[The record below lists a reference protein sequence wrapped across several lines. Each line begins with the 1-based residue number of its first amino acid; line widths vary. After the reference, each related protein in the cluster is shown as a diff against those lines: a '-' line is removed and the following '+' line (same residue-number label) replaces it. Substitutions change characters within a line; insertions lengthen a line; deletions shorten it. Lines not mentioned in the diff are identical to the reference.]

1 MRIYCTILVAFVPF
15 LMFGCASTAPIV
27 APDETKMTLGTAQK
41 SIRKGMDQAE
51 VASTMGSPNIV
62 TRDKSGNETWVYD
75 KISSEVSYSTS
86 EAYGSLL
93 IVGGSSNKG
102 YSSSSQKT
110 LTVVIKF
117 DENMLVDTFTYHSS
131 RF

>member
-1 MRIYCTILVAFVPF
+1 MRVDGLLMILALF
-15 LMFGCASTAPIV
+15 LMGGCASTSPMV
-27 APDETKMTLGTAQK
+27 APNGTKMTLGTAQK

-51 VASTMGSPNIV
+51 VASSMGSPNIV

-93 IVGGSSNKG
+93 LIGGSTNKG

-110 LTVVIKF
+110 LTIVIKF

>member
-1 MRIYCTILVAFVPF
+1 MRVDGLLMILALF
-15 LMFGCASTAPIV
+15 LMGGCASTSPMV
-27 APDETKMTLGTAQK
+27 APNETKMTLGTAQK
-41 SIRKGMDQAE
+41 SITKGMDQAE
-51 VASTMGSPNIV
+51 VASSMGSPNIV

-93 IVGGSSNKG
+93 LIGGSTNKG
-102 YSSSSQKT
+102 YSSASQKT
-110 LTVVIKF
+110 LTIVIKF